1 MFKQQDTKDKRSMSL
16 SEQARFIIRS
26 IPRDV
31 ESQVSLA
38 SPLLRTQLLLF
49 SATFSET
56 VFTFIQRVATNAVIF
71 RKKDKELKLENV
83 PLVSSFSLFS
93 NDQYYISCK
102 TDEDKVNAIMNLY
115 KNMIVNQAIIF
126 FNRTADILHMKS
138 IFDQKNMKCECLFGD
153 MEPKFRDFIID
164 NYKNGEI
171 KVYHSTFE
179 VVIEQVLLATNV
191 IARGFDCS
199 TVTLV
204 VNYDIPMDNRH
215 VV

>member
-102 TDEDKVNAIMNLY
+102 TDLNECHTDAI
-115 KNMIVNQAIIF
+115 VVA
-126 FNRTADILHMKS
+126 S
-138 IFDQKNMKCECLFGD
+138 INKTQKKLD
-153 MEPKFRDFIID
+153 LVSIPRDVLIYVPGVPLISFI
-164 NYKNGEI
+164 
-171 KVYHSTFE
+171 
-179 VVIEQVLLATNV
+179 
-191 IARGFDCS
+191 
-199 TVTLV
+199 
-204 VNYDIPMDNRH
+204 
-215 VV
+215 